1 MRLQDTIGEN
11 NYLKIQID
19 IMRKEILFAKDN
31 IRTMNDQIQELRDKS
46 TKAQQK
52 SSHYSKQTADSN
64 NWILSLKAKSEA
76 SKIQFENQVKQLQ
89 GKLQERQDQNE
100 VREEDMDKSKN
111 EKGKFDNPT
120 AILNIRLENI
130 TAQNKEKKRLLDLYM
145 RNAQVIEQAFQVM
158 REGSGINSTDE
169 IVTSFIKAEEQQYAL
184 WNYQNQLTQEVDGY
198 EERIR
203 AQDSEIKMYKERAKL
218 TNEQLDV
225 KVKEMTEEAELLKKQ
240 ILLESEQV
248 QEV

>member
-1 MRLQDTIGEN
+1 MQ
-11 NYLKIQID
+11 
-19 IMRKEILFAKDN
+19 A
-31 IRTMNDQIQELRDKS
+31 
-46 TKAQQK
+46 
-52 SSHYSKQTADSN
+52 
-64 NWILSLKAKSEA
+64 
-76 SKIQFENQVKQLQ
+76 
-89 GKLQERQDQNE
+89 KLQERQEQDA
-100 VREEDMDKSKN
+100 VKEEDVDKSKG

-158 REGSGINSTDE
+158 REGSGINSIDE

-184 WNYQNQLTQEVDGY
+184 WNYQNQLTQEVDGF

-218 TNEQLDV
+218 TNDQLDV

-240 ILLESEQV
+240 IMMESEQV